1 MTVATA
7 PPNAGPNRERKVVV
21 IPPPRGTTGYLVL
34 TRRDEE
40 LLLWVARFGPVTREQ
55 IGRRFFPSM
64 KRCYRRVLR
73 LQRAGLLRGDP
84 AAADVRHV
92 VRTTNA
98 GIRTVGGDLRSA
110 SLDHGRL
117 RHNLSVVD
125 LSERLLREYPGSAWI
140 TERELRRDRMRD
152 AHGDPDERQRRT
164 PDGVLILTDGRRVA
178 IELDLTAKRTRQLDQ
193 LARAYA
199 LERELACVWWYL
211 PSEPAAAR
219 MRSVVAT
226 LRLDRLI
233 EPRSWQKADD

>member
-1 MTVATA
+1 MSVTSSGPPTPAFERLAATSDRRA
-7 PPNAGPNRERKVVV
+7 S
-21 IPPPRGTTGYLVL
+21 TTG
-34 TRRDEE
+34 E
-40 LLLWVARFGPVTREQ
+40 
-55 IGRRFFPSM
+55 
-64 KRCYRRVLR
+64 
-73 LQRAGLLRGDP
+73 
-84 AAADVRHV
+84 
-92 VRTTNA
+92 
-98 GIRTVGGDLRSA
+98 
-110 SLDHGRL
+110 L

-125 LSERLLREYPGSAWI
+125 LSERLLRDYPESAWI

-152 AHGDPDERQRRT
+152 AHGDPAERQRRT
-164 PDGVLILTDGRRVA
+164 PDGLLILTDGRRVA

-211 PSEPAAAR
+211 PSETAAAR